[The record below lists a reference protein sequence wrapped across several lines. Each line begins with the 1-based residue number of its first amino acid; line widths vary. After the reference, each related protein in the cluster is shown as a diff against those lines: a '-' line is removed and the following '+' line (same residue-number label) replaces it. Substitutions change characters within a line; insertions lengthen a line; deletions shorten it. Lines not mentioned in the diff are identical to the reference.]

1 MTETVTRDLG
11 RAAQAPCL
19 DDVAGPARRGLA
31 VACRERGA

>member
-19 DDVAGPARRGLA
+19 DDVAARARMGLA
-31 VACRERGA
+31 VAGRERGA